1 MGQSW
6 MLRTETTLWLLSG
19 TVHPPTRYVGQ
30 SGWRVLQSRELSMTG
45 APQLKT
51 QSCSA
56 TGHSCAKDWQAFAIR
71 GRAGTVPC
79 AAAGNVRVQP
89 HRLESCWE
97 AQVLIWN
104 AELVSISQGTGSK
117 VFATLLLESPGA
129 AQSEGGD
136 LNVCLL
142 RLSQVRMTLP
152 AFSIRHW
159 HGDTSGFPGA
169 G

>member
-89 HRLESCWE
+89 HRLQSCWE

-104 AELVSISQGTGSK
+104 AELAFPKELVPKCLPPYFLGAQG
-117 VFATLLLESPGA
+117 
-129 AQSEGGD
+129 
-136 LNVCLL
+136 LL
-142 RLSQVRMTLP
+142 RVKEVVSMF
-152 AFSIRHW
+152 AFCV
-159 HGDTSGFPGA
+159 
-169 G
+169 